1 MICVLAT
8 SCMSLVITVC
18 VLQMYHADPKTPVP
32 NWITVMVQ
40 CMGTAT
46 FQKKNLQKFRLALP
60 TKERKPEKN
69 GPVMN
74 VYQNATHEN
83 SMLSVGLK
91 ESEENEKANEFDNS
105 MASILKEQNRILR
118 EILAAN
124 KEKGN
129 NLEGI
134 ASDNQIAWRLASE
147 IVDNFFVV
155 LFFIIIIVVNIL
167 MLVVMPQVKKY
178 FE

>member
-1 MICVLAT
+1 M
-8 SCMSLVITVC
+8 
-18 VLQMYHADPKTPVP
+18 
-32 NWITVMVQ
+32 
-40 CMGTAT
+40 
-46 FQKKNLQKFRLALP
+46 P

-74 VYQNATHEN
+74 VYQNTLHEN
-83 SMLSVGLK
+83 SMLSVGVNELV
-91 ESEENEKANEFDNS
+91 ENEKGNANESNNS
-105 MASILKEQNRILR
+105 MASILKEQNKILR
-118 EILAAN
+118 EILATN
-124 KEKGN
+124 KEKAN